1 MTQTMRKTT
10 ELEQCVCEYLNDL
23 RLSGVV
29 NMFGAGP
36 YVESEFGLTK
46 QEVRPLLTLWMSN
59 FNNEGDYLEVKE

>member
-10 ELEQCVCEYLNDL
+10 EREQCVCEYLNDL

-36 YVESEFGLTK
+36 YVESEFRLTK
-46 QEVRPLLTLWMSN
+46 QEVRSLLTLWMSN
-59 FNNEGDYLEVKE
+59 FNEEGDYLEVKD